1 MQQLRL
7 TATSF
12 YGTGPIVNY
21 KPPLIDLLSIDQHS
35 DLSRLCHPSNI
46 LCYYPQS
53 CGFWYCNPVCQKIPL
68 LGPSCKGNCRL
79 KTVKSQ
85 ITRLCLYCWGDQSH
99 PQSVKLK
106 RKWRKGKKQPR
117 PAPEPDSSSYRKF
130 SLTAFGIHSGHL
142 DIGPNLASA
151 LRALQYRY
159 CKRLLWCD
167 SICINQKEVAERS
180 AQVQRMA
187 DLYQSSRRVIVWLG
201 PAAPWSTTAMGIM
214 RWVRNQ
220 LSSPAID
227 ISSYEGVAPNFAPT
241 KDGSL

>member
-1 MQQLRL
+1 MSPFQYLPLLPLELRL
-7 TATSF
+7 LVLQPVLPEDPLT
-12 YGTGPIVNY
+12 GTLLQRKLSPKDGEVPNY
-21 KPPLIDLLSIDQHS
+21 EALS
-35 DLSRLCHPSNI
+35 
-46 LCYYPQS
+46 
-53 CGFWYCNPVCQKIPL
+53 
-68 LGPSCKGNCRL
+68 
-79 KTVKSQ
+79 
-85 ITRLCLYCWGDQSH
+85 YCWCDQSH

-106 RKWRKGKKQPR
+106 TKWRKGKKQPR

-130 SLTAFGIHSGHL
+130 SLTAFGTHSGHL

-187 DLYQSSRRVIVWLG
+187 DLYQFSRRVIAWLG
-201 PAAPWSTTAMGIM
+201 PAAPWSTTAMGTM